1 MWEVTNGKKWS
12 DPQNFR
18 HSMVIPSSSLCE
30 MRSWRYILWHFGGW
44 GLWSQKGR
52 CHSPLSSASAK
63 QRVWTIGSSLHMCA
77 YLGFGTLI
85 NPCIISLK
93 HKIHLLIIRIMTPSK
108 HENNKY
114 YIGYIFWWWWSMFS
128 VATRG
133 WLEGTHVDL
142 IGAWQSHQ
150 WKIFQVWSTVFLWY
164 HHNMFLIIGLWGGV
178 HEVSAP
184 QQPHVAAPRCPPEG
198 VKNMFYPNCSD
209 ITGLHFL
216 D

>member
-1 MWEVTNGKKWS
+1 MKRALTIGPALEVLNCNGQSWNLHELIGYPHTCFEIWFGFEMWEVTNGKKWS

-63 QRVWTIGSSLHMCA
+63 QRVWTIGSSPHMCA
-77 YLGFGTLI
+77 YLGFGKLI
-85 NPCIISLK
+85 NPCIISVK
-93 HKIHLLIIRIMTPSK
+93 HKIHLLIIRIMAPPK
-108 HENNKY
+108 HKNNKY

-150 WKIFQVWSTVFLWY
+150 WKKIQVWPTVFLW
-164 HHNMFLIIGLWGGV
+164 
-178 HEVSAP
+178 
-184 QQPHVAAPRCPPEG
+184 
-198 VKNMFYPNCSD
+198 
-209 ITGLHFL
+209 
-216 D
+216 